1 MGARTAIGG
10 FEWVLPAA
18 ELTHQL
24 RRPAGLSL
32 SDCWRTAPGLP
43 LVACKPQ
50 LHCQPLTPPTPSA
63 IMVPPFRE
71 LPYLPHP
78 YPSTNS

>member
-1 MGARTAIGG
+1 MGARTAIGW
-10 FEWVLPAA
+10 FEWVLPVA

-32 SDCWRTAPGLP
+32 SDCCRTAPGLP

-50 LHCQPLTPPTPSA
+50 LHCQPLDFSDPLGHHGAALEGVAVPTAS
-63 IMVPPFRE
+63 
-71 LPYLPHP
+71 LPVH
-78 YPSTNS
+78 